1 MRISASLFTS
11 QLAIF
16 LRSLR
21 LLGLG
26 GLVGRRQGLTG
37 RFGGSLNGGAALSL
51 LKANLRTSAMFC
63 APWPLRTRDRSS
75 WKVTS
80 SVQQRVLDS
89 PVTADGVSERGRG
102 TSAGSDVV
110 ANVDPGA
117 ILQLGPRFDPD
128 NGARVDEADF
138 AGKAPVAVEPIDLP

>member
-21 LLGLG
+21 LLGLC

-51 LKANLRTSAMFC
+51 LKANLRMSAMFF

-80 SVQQRVLDS
+80 SVQCSVFS
-89 PVTADGVSERGRG
+89 MPPVAADGLCELGRA
-102 TSAGSDVV
+102 TSAGCDVIASV
-110 ANVDPGA
+110 EPGA
-117 ILQLGPRFDPD
+117 VLQLGRRFDPD
-128 NGARVDEADF
+128 DRARVDEAD
-138 AGKAPVAVEPIDLP
+138 